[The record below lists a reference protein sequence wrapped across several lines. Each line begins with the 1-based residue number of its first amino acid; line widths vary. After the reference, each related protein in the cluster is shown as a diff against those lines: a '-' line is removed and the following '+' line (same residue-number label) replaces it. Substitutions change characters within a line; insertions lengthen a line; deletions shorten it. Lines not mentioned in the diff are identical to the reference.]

1 MLPSLSVFAFVLLA
15 VPLAQHVVTEATEA
29 EVYRVA
35 LGAIT
40 FEDLG
45 SRSKRHALVSSTFDP
60 GAFWRGLDAET
71 RKSTPD
77 LDPRQ
82 RITYARTETV
92 EAFLEVIGTE
102 KDLPAALGSMP
113 EFLLVQ
119 RKEIRALAER
129 DQLPDFE
136 RRNALAPGTVAVSR
150 IGFDASGSQALLYVS
165 FSCGSLCGSDY
176 FVLVEHGSLGWHVVK
191 VDGYSVS

>member
-1 MLPSLSVFAFVLLA
+1 LVLPV
-15 VPLAQHVVTEATEA
+15 AQHVVTEATEA
-29 EVYRVA
+29 EVYRAA

-60 GAFWRGLDAET
+60 GGSWRGLDAET
-71 RKSTPD
+71 RKSAPY

-82 RITYARTETV
+82 RLTYAKTETV
-92 EAFLEVIGTE
+92 EAFLEAIGTQ
-102 KDLPAALGSMP
+102 KDLPGALGSMP

-119 RKEIRALAER
+119 RKEIRALAQR
-129 DQLPDFE
+129 DQLADFE

-165 FSCGSLCGSDY
+165 YSCGSLCGYDY
-176 FVLVEHGSLGWHVVK
+176 FVLVEHRSDGWHAVK
-191 VDGYSVS
+191 VDEYLVS

>member
-1 MLPSLSVFAFVLLA
+1 MLSNLLVFAFVLLA
-15 VPLAQHVVTEATEA
+15 VPAAQHVVTEAIEA
-29 EVYRVA
+29 EVYRAA

-60 GAFWRGLDAET
+60 GGLWRGLAAET
-71 RKSTPD
+71 RKSAPY

-82 RITYARTETV
+82 RLTYAKTETV
-92 EAFLEVIGTE
+92 EAFLEAIGTQ
-102 KDLPAALGSMP
+102 KDLPAALGAVP
-113 EFLLVQ
+113 EFLLVP
-119 RKEIRALAER
+119 RKEIRALAEH
-129 DQLPDFE
+129 DQLEDFE

-165 FSCGSLCGSDY
+165 YSCGSLCGYDY
-176 FVLVEHGSLGWHVVK
+176 FVLLEHRSDGWHAVK
-191 VDGYSVS
+191 VDEYLVS